1 MDATATAP
9 AVQPASAPD
18 RFPPPRGFRVLA
30 VTARPGQESAEL
42 GGLLSALLRS
52 GCSVG
57 LLCLTRGEAS
67 PLNSTCERLETI
79 RPWELQVACGIVGV
93 SPVMLSDFADGRL
106 SQSGMSALTERVE
119 RAIGEHGPDLL
130 LIPDPVDAG
139 PDDARLARAT
149 CLAARRAGLPVAART
164 LPGAVNSWPLDL
176 GAARSAVRAVQRSAA
191 AAHVSQS
198 DGFGQ
203 VHDWLDALD
212 GQEWLRWLV
221 PPVTDSMSW
230 LGSAWRAPSVP
241 LSHVVSRPSHV
252 VPRPRN
258 GS

>member
-1 MDATATAP
+1 MNMTATAP
-9 AVQPASAPD
+9 AAQPASAPD
-18 RFPPPRGFRVLA
+18 RFPPPRGLRVLA

-42 GGLLSALLRS
+42 GGLLSTLLRS

-57 LLCLTRGEAS
+57 LLCVTRGEAS

-79 RPWELQVACGIVGV
+79 RPWELQIACGIVGV
-93 SPVMLSDFADGRL
+93 SPVMLSDFPDGGLRR
-106 SQSGMSALTERVE
+106 SPVSALTERVE
-119 RAIGEHGPDLL
+119 RAIVEHGPDLL

-139 PDDARLARAT
+139 PDDARLAQAT

-191 AAHVSQS
+191 AAHASQS

-203 VHDWLDALD
+203 VRDWLDALD
-212 GQEWLRWLV
+212 GREWLRWLV
-221 PPVTDSMSW
+221 PPIADSMSW
-230 LGSAWRAPSVP
+230 LGSAWRASSVP
-241 LSHVVSRPSHV
+241 LPHA

>member
-1 MDATATAP
+1 MYVTATAP
-9 AVQPASAPD
+9 AVQPVSAPD
-18 RFPPPRGFRVLA
+18 RVPPSHGLRVLA
-30 VTARPGQESAEL
+30 VTARPGQESTEL
-42 GGLLSALLRS
+42 GGLLTALLRS

-93 SPVMLSDFADGRL
+93 SPVMLSDFPDGGL
-106 SQSGMSALTERVE
+106 SRSAMSALTERVE

-139 PDDARLARAT
+139 PDDARLAQAT

-176 GAARSAVRAVQRSAA
+176 GAAMPKVRAVQRSAA

-198 DGFGQ
+198 DRFGQ
-203 VHDWLDALD
+203 VHDRLDALD

-221 PPVTDSMSW
+221 PPVTDSISW

-241 LSHVVSRPSHV
+241 IADA
-252 VPRPRN
+252 VPLPRN